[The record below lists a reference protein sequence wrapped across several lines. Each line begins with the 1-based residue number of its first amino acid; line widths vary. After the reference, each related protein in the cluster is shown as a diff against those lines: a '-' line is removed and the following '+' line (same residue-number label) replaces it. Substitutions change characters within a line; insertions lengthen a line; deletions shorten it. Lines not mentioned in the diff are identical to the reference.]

1 MDIRL
6 RPLRQDELA
15 EFLVALRREYFRFM
29 SKDFA

>member
-15 EFLVALRREYFRFM
+15 ELLAALRREYFRFM